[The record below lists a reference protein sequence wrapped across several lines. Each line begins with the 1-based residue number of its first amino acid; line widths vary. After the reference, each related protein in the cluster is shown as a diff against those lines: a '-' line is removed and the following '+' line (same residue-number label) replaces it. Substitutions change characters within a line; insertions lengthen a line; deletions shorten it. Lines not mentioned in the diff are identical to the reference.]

1 MITEVMDDKIS
12 SAIQAMCTVNTDQF
26 FLFEFDFARN
36 HLLFKLLRKACRWNL
51 LTWAHHFEML
61 TITIFFELVVFLG
74 VCEIDNE
81 SEV

>member
-12 SAIQAMCTVNTDQF
+12 SAIQAMSTVNTDQF
-26 FLFEFDFARN
+26 LFFEFNFTEN
-36 HLLFKLLRKACRWNL
+36 HFLLKLLREICRWNL
-51 LTWAHHFEML
+51 LSWAHHLKML

>member
-12 SAIQAMCTVNTDQF
+12 SAIQAMSTVNTDQF
-26 FLFEFDFARN
+26 LLFEFDFTEN
-36 HLLFKLLRKACRWNL
+36 HLLLKLLREICRWNL
-51 LTWAHHFEML
+51 LSWAHHLKML
-61 TITIFFELVVFLG
+61 TIPVFFELVVFLG